1 MFWNRSKKADAP
13 AEEEEARSTHWY
25 TYMVRC
31 ADGSLYTDVTDDI
44 SATMLTI
51 NAGHGPVY
59 TRTRYPVFLVHHE
72 EFMNE
77 ADAERRADLIRKM
90 NKRRKEVFISDIMVG
105 SL

>member
-1 MFWNRSKKADAP
+1 MFWNRRKKANEQ
-13 AEEEEARSTHWY
+13 AEEGVSKTAHWY

-31 ADGSLYTDVTDDI
+31 ADGSLYTDVTEDI

-77 ADAERRADLIRKM
+77 TDAERRADLIRKM